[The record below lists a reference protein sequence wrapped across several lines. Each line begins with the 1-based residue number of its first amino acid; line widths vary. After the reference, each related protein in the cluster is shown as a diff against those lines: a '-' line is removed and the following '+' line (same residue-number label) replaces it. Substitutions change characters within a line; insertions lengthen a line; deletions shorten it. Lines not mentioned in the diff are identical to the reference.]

1 MIYIDTSVFYHYT
14 TDGEFADMAEEV
26 LTSPE
31 PKITSDLVLDEFL
44 FVIIRREVQ
53 REFGIRSSVA
63 IKERLSRSPELAEFI
78 YETGKKALAVFEAF
92 DVMVVPDSR
101 DWAKTLLFMRH
112 YNLFPH
118 DARIIATALE
128 YGTKRIAALDRDF
141 GRAKEIIEL
150 LPEEFWR
157 K

>member
-14 TDGEFADMAEEV
+14 TNGEFADMAEKV

-53 REFGIRSSVA
+53 REFGIRSLST
-63 IKERLSRSPELAEFI
+63 IKGRLSKSPELVEFI
-78 YETGKKALAVFEAF
+78 YETGKRALAVFEAF

-112 YNLFPH
+112 YHLFPH
-118 DARIIATALE
+118 DARIIATAWE
-128 YGTKRIAALDRDF
+128 YGTKRIASLDRDF
-141 GRAKEIIEL
+141 GRAREIVEL
-150 LPEEFWR
+150 LPEEFW
-157 K
+157 KE

>member
-1 MIYIDTSVFYHYT
+1 M
-14 TDGEFADMAEEV
+14 

-53 REFGIRSSVA
+53 REFGIRSLVA
-63 IKERLSRSPELAEFI
+63 IKERLSKSPELAEFI

-128 YGTKRIAALDRDF
+128 YGTKRIASLDRDF
-141 GRAKEIIEL
+141 GRAREIIEL
-150 LPEEFWR
+150 LPEEFW
-157 K
+157 KE

>member
-14 TDGEFADMAEEV
+14 TNGEFADMAEEV

-53 REFGIRSSVA
+53 REFGIKSSTA
-63 IKERLSRSPELAEFI
+63 IRERLSKSPELVEFI
-78 YETGKKALAVFEAF
+78 YETGKRALAVFEAF
-92 DVMVVPDSR
+92 DIMVVPDSR

-141 GRAKEIIEL
+141 GRAREILEL
-150 LPEEFWR
+150 LPQEFW
-157 K
+157 KE